1 MANKNKNNEHQSK
14 YSVTSL
20 FAGCGGFDLGMRGAF
35 KAIGV
40 TYPQLPYELV
50 WANDFNT
57 KACKTYRKNLGDHI
71 HHGDIRE
78 ILKAPDKHHFPNST
92 DIVTGGFPCQSF
104 SNSGKRLGFADPRG
118 QLYLSMKEAV
128 KRLKPKAF
136 IAENVR
142 GLLSHDEG
150 KTFERICAEFARLGY
165 HITWKLYKAVE
176 YGIPQTRERVLV
188 VGTRKDILPAFS
200 HPGPAFYKAITA
212 QQAIDDLTHVAWGDV
227 DNHEWAKC
235 KKNKGQG
242 NTKLNPSA
250 PAPTMR
256 AEHHGNIEFHY
267 AVDRRLSAREA
278 ARIQT
283 FPDDFIFEDCT
294 GDAYRQIGN
303 AVPPVLAWHLAKEI
317 ARFLDAHEMRGTQ

>member
-1 MANKNKNNEHQSK
+1 MPNNKKNKAQQTK

-20 FAGCGGFDLGMRGAF
+20 FAGCGGFDLGTRGAF
-35 KAIGV
+35 DSLG
-40 TYPQLPYELV
+40 THYDELPFELE
-50 WANDFNT
+50 WANDFNK
-57 KACKTYRKNLGDHI
+57 KACQTYEANLGKHI

-78 ILKAPDKHHFPNST
+78 ILKNPSEFNFPKIT

-104 SNSGKRLGFADPRG
+104 SLSGKRLGFADPRG
-118 QLYLSMKEAV
+118 ELYLSMKEAV
-128 KRLKPKAF
+128 KRLQPKVF

-142 GLLSHDEG
+142 GLLNHDEG
-150 KTFERICAEFARLGY
+150 KTFLKICSEFAKLGY
-165 HITWKLYKAVE
+165 HITWKLYKAVDF
-176 YGIPQTRERVLV
+176 GVPQTRERVLV
-188 VGTRKDILPAFS
+188 VGTRKDILPEFP
-200 HPGPAFYKAITA
+200 HPGPAVYKHATA
-212 QQAIDDLTHVAWGDV
+212 HQAIDDLKDIDWGV
-227 DNHEWAKC
+227 VPNHEWTKC

-242 NTKLNPSA
+242 NNKIKANA

-267 AVDRRLSAREA
+267 SAERRLSAREA

-283 FPDDFIFEDCT
+283 FPDDFIFKECT

-317 ARFLDAHEMRGTQ
+317 SRFLDAHEMRGVK